1 MNEVL
6 LCLLSG
12 GVAAAMIK
20 AIESIVTWKLNRKA
34 AKEDKAEERK
44 ESEEKKLDEDIKE
57 LQKSI
62 EELRAGEK
70 IILYDRV
77 KYLARAFVEDG
88 EISFD
93 DREDL
98 TAMHSIYHNELGGN
112 GNLDALM
119 SEVMKLHVK

>member
-12 GVAAAMIK
+12 GFAAAVVK
-20 AIESIVTWKLNRKA
+20 ALESLVTWKLNRKA

-44 ESEEKKLDEDIKE
+44 EAEEKKLDEDITE
-57 LQKSI
+57 LKQSVDN
-62 EELRAGEK
+62 LRAGEK
-70 IILYDRV
+70 IILYDRF
-77 KYLARAFVEDG
+77 KYLARSFVEDG
-88 EISFD
+88 EIDFD

-98 TAMHSIYHNELGGN
+98 IAMHEIYHNQLGGN